1 MNDSKFKKQLEEL
14 LAVWFEQ
21 AGGLE
26 DTRYD
31 SAYFDFHTITV
42 LAVEFQD
49 GPKVEII
56 ARKSRDR
63 ESLLWAEVKVEQSDG
78 VFTTNCYNPT
88 SDERSI
94 AVEIDSFNV
103 DDERIGNLSV
113 EDVNLY
119 AEYYRSLLECDLS
132 DLHSYTYEE
141 SDPVETDIDFE
152 NKAVRD
158 CLVAR
163 FQEKLK
169 CDKKTAEGVYD
180 MWSSH
185 TYDNLLDL
193 VDSNIE
199 PLFEANGST
208 LNINRENLS
217 DFYHGVAKTSRKT
230 GLSISD
236 VLTTL
241 DFIEQIRPFNEVE
254 ESVIEPLVDLVK
266 PYWPL
271 SYSYETPTEGECCGE
286 C

>member
-1 MNDSKFKKQLEEL
+1 MFEVNFEEQLTDLLWVWFGDTPLMQEKYGENEYEMTYIDL
-14 LAVWFEQ
+14 SAQAILAVQF
-21 AGGLE
+21 
-26 DTRYD
+26 
-31 SAYFDFHTITV
+31 V
-42 LAVEFQD
+42 D
-49 GPKVEII
+49 GPRVELI
-56 ARKSRDR
+56 AQKSRDR
-63 ESLLWAEVKVEQSDG
+63 KTLLYTRVSVVDLYPGPLAYTTLYEPRAEEKLSISIDT
-78 VFTTNCYNPT
+78 FKPDF
-88 SDERSI
+88 DEENI
-94 AVEIDSFNV
+94 GALTK
-103 DDERIGNLSV
+103 DDIHEYSEAYRLMLER
-113 EDVNLY
+113 
-119 AEYYRSLLECDLS
+119 DLS
-132 DLHSYTYEE
+132 DLEAYESKAE
-141 SDPVETDIDFE
+141 SKHDT
-152 NKAVRD
+152 ARD

-185 TYDNLLDL
+185 SYDNLLDL

-199 PLFEANGST
+199 PLFEADGST
-208 LNINRENLS
+208 LNIHRENLS

-241 DFIEQIRPFNEVE
+241 DFIEQIRPFTEVE

>member
-1 MNDSKFKKQLEEL
+1 MFEVNFEEQLTDL
-14 LAVWFEQ
+14 LWIWF
-21 AGGLE
+21 G
-26 DTRYD
+26 DTPLMQEKYGETEYEMTYID
-31 SAYFDFHTITV
+31 LSTQSILV
-42 LAVEFQD
+42 VEFFD
-49 GPKVEII
+49 GPRVELI
-56 ARKSRDR
+56 AQKSRDR
-63 ESLLWAEVKVEQSDG
+63 KSLLYTRVSVVDLYPGPLAYTNLYEPQAEEK
-78 VFTTNCYNPT
+78 
-88 SDERSI
+88 RSI
-94 AVEIDSFNV
+94 SIDTFKPEFDESNIGSLTK
-103 DDERIGNLSV
+103 DDIHEYSEAYRLMLER
-113 EDVNLY
+113 
-119 AEYYRSLLECDLS
+119 DLS
-132 DLHSYTYEE
+132 DLEAYESKAE
-141 SDPVETDIDFE
+141 SKHDT
-152 NKAVRD
+152 ARD

-169 CDKKTAEGVYD
+169 CDNKIAGSVYD

-185 TYDNLLDL
+185 SYDNLLDL

-199 PLFEANGST
+199 PLFEAEGST
-208 LNINRENLS
+208 LNIHRENLS
-217 DFYHGVAKTSRKT
+217 DFYNGVAKTSRAT